1 MYPDIC
7 ICICICICVR
17 IRLEFPSFYADAVH
31 TSLGINLYLF
41 REHNNPKVK
50 NQKQQRAT
58 GIHESK
64 KKNTKT
70 KESGDVCTSQCL
82 CVCLFIGNNDYAAQ
96 KTWTNNEPRTL
107 NDDGDPA

>member
-64 KKNTKT
+64 KKKNSITP
-70 KESGDVCTSQCL
+70 CL
-82 CVCLFIGNNDYAAQ
+82 LKWTLTLARYKDAQEVVAAVSNRIAQYLYLFTCEY
-96 KTWTNNEPRTL
+96 L
-107 NDDGDPA
+107 